1 MNVEHLH
8 RILSEY
14 RPDMKLTILVN
25 GATLMEADV
34 SAVITTLMS
43 QPPDASVSFF
53 ERSECIIRER
63 GEFTDDVAGAPPY
76 RQWLEID
83 MR

>member
-1 MNVEHLH
+1 MNVEQ
-8 RILSEY
+8 S
-14 RPDMKLTILVN
+14 
-25 GATLMEADV
+25 
-34 SAVITTLMS
+34 
-43 QPPDASVSFF
+43 PDASVSFF
-53 ERSECIIRER
+53 GRSECIIRER